1 MMAVRPPRVTRR
13 GATRAV
19 AAANQARMAPRPFT
33 PATVVKSGRSREV
46 EVVSK
51 VSVAP
56 TSAAVTAGEFNFQ
69 EYMMGRADDVNTAL
83 DQCLPMA
90 YPESVHES
98 MRYSLLA
105 GGKRIRPMLCV
116 AAFELFATRMD
127 TVMPT
132 ACALEM
138 IHTMTLMHDDLP
150 CMDNDDFRRGV
161 PTNHKVYGEE
171 VAILA
176 GDALL
181 TYAFEYIAEKT
192 PTEGDGC
199 ADPRTVLKVLSYIG
213 RKVGSTGLVGGQI
226 VDIEMEGR
234 SEEASLETLQYI
246 HAKKTADLLDAAV
259 VCGAMLGGAREE
271 DVARLTKYSQNIG
284 LAFQVVDDIL
294 DCTMSSEELG
304 KTAGK
309 DEAVGKTTYPSL
321 LGLDES
327 RRIAQKLIDDA
338 KAELSSYD
346 QAKAAPLLA
355 LADYIGNR
363 QN

>member
-1 MMAVRPPRVTRR
+1 MS
-13 GATRAV
+13 
-19 AAANQARMAPRPFT
+19 Q
-33 PATVVKSGRSREV
+33 
-46 EVVSK
+46 
-51 VSVAP
+51 
-56 TSAAVTAGEFNFQ
+56 
-69 EYMMGRADDVNTAL
+69 
-83 DQCLPMA
+83 
-90 YPESVHES
+90 
-98 MRYSLLA
+98 
-105 GGKRIRPMLCV
+105 
-116 AAFELFATRMD
+116 
-127 TVMPT
+127 
-132 ACALEM
+132 
-138 IHTMTLMHDDLP
+138 
-150 CMDNDDFRRGV
+150 
-161 PTNHKVYGEE
+161 VYGEE

-213 RKVGSTGLVGGQI
+213 RKVRPACARFVMLVATFLCPPADVFVMCGWPWVHQVGSTGLVGGQI

-259 VCGAMLGGAREE
+259 VCGAMLGGAGEE

-338 KAELSSYD
+338 KAELSPYD